1 MYLEMQGWRRQFLNS
16 RWLMLN
22 EEVACKKLVNCSMVT
37 ELRNVRKFVY
47 KASCKWEKETRK
59 IPVGGDGRSVVLLY

>member
-1 MYLEMQGWRRQFLNS
+1 
-16 RWLMLN
+16 MLN